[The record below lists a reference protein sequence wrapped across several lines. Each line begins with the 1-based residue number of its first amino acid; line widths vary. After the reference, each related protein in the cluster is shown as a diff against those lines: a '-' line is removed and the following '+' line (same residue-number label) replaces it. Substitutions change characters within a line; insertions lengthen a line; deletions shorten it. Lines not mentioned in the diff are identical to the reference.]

1 MSLNKLIELSEKKTE
16 LLKEIKSSLEYE
28 KCTHELIKIPLNRLE
43 FIFVVYDIKS
53 GKEVF
58 ENKDKSK
65 VDEWLNRRVIT
76 KVYIR

>member
-1 MSLNKLIELSEKKTE
+1 MSLNKLIELSKKKTE
-16 LLKEIKSSLEYE
+16 LLKELKSSLEYE
-28 KCTHELIKIPLNRLE
+28 KCTHEIIKIPLDRRE

-58 ENKDKSK
+58 ESKDMSSIDK
-65 VDEWLNRRVIT
+65 WLNRRGIT